1 MSMSASVQARDLR
14 HVPVRKKL
22 MKRILC
28 NWQLYLFLLPTIAYF
43 LIFRYYPM
51 LGLQIAFRKYK
62 GTMGI
67 WGSPWVGWKNF
78 QDFFNTPAFKRVLP
92 NTLAVSVGTLLISFP
107 VPVILALLLNQLP
120 SKRYKKLVQT
130 TLYAPHFI
138 STVVMVGII
147 TLFFA
152 LKSGI
157 VNHILELLGME
168 RIHFMGEASWFRPLY
183 IGSEIWQSAG
193 WGSILYLAALSSINP
208 ELHEAA
214 VMDGANKFQ
223 RVWHIDIPGILPTIV
238 IMFIAELIRKG
249 SDGFLVR
256 FRRMFIMGMSVVP
269 SGLYI
274 IWLNKRQF
282 ADNTQFGEEHEIVFG
297 LGPLLNYERPWA
309 ALLFG
314 ITFAIAVFALN
325 LKKFRDTKYKF
336 ALYTFVIGTL
346 QWATISETGTRSN
359 FGNFSWGR
367 MFGCYFITLT
377 ACAVFL
383 EMYYNR
389 DFFSSRSKRTTAM
402 AVIGLILA
410 ASVICQLY
418 HFYLILT
425 GHGYMR

>member
-120 SKRYKKLVQT
+120 SKKYKKLVQT

-238 IMFIAELIRKG
+238 IMFILNSGKIMAVGQEKAYLMQTSLNQATSEIISTYVYKRG
-249 SDGFLVR
+249 LQNHQYSFATAVG
-256 FRRMFIMGMSVVP
+256 MFESVV
-269 SGLYI
+269 
-274 IWLNKRQF
+274 
-282 ADNTQFGEEHEIVFG
+282 
-297 LGPLLNYERPWA
+297 
-309 ALLFG
+309 
-314 ITFAIAVFALN
+314 N
-325 LKKFRDTKYKF
+325 LVLICT
-336 ALYTFVIGTL
+336 V
-346 QWATISETGTRSN
+346 N
-359 FGNFSWGR
+359 F
-367 MFGCYFITLT
+367 I
-377 ACAVFL
+377 
-383 EMYYNR
+383 
-389 DFFSSRSKRTTAM
+389 SKRVTDSS
-402 AVIGLILA
+402 L
-410 ASVICQLY
+410 
-418 HFYLILT
+418 F
-425 GHGYMR
+425 